1 MGTPARE
8 ARHRFPPKNLQI
20 QPPHVAR
27 FSSLTDTP
35 PHTTNPGSVR
45 SHSLAPCLEALHT
58 RISRH
63 VPASPLCAA
72 TRAHSSGSAATKGPA
87 QWMTRFKLGDRFRSR
102 VVHLAVNEL
111 HADGRIYAPR
121 NAAGGF
127 RRELYKVSYGDD
139 GHEKDDAEVEEWD
152 TDSEN
157 DGAV

>member
-1 MGTPARE
+1 
-8 ARHRFPPKNLQI
+8 
-20 QPPHVAR
+20 
-27 FSSLTDTP
+27 
-35 PHTTNPGSVR
+35 
-45 SHSLAPCLEALHT
+45 
-58 RISRH
+58 
-63 VPASPLCAA
+63 
-72 TRAHSSGSAATKGPA
+72 
-87 QWMTRFKLGDRFRSR
+87 MTRFKLGDRFRSR